1 MRERQEPCASAKWVH
16 VRNSR
21 AEAQVCGRKTP
32 RVHVGKFAEVCVS
45 MTSMEASGLEL

>member
-1 MRERQEPCASAKWVH
+1 MPLPSAH

-32 RVHVGKFAEVCVS
+32 RAHVGKFAEACVS
-45 MTSMEASGLEL
+45 MVSMEASGLEL